1 MTDKDS
7 LHRGAVVVTPLD
19 DAGRKLAETVA
30 RLLAKAEEC
39 GLPDPPDKL
48 GITPHAFRLLARA
61 YIELRGQ
68 VRALHDLVDQTDP
81 NDSIGVGLTKVGLER
96 RPFDQSTAKPL
107 LVVKT
112 RAQVKAMRTDDL
124 LAIYCCVMREIASV
138 FVKYETYV
146 VRHWDGMDG
155 CWTNCTGDIGQ
166 EEALRYWA
174 DRTDG
179 GARQVDYAE
188 IDYYRIFP
196 GGTRLHWDGSEN
208 REMHR

>member
-1 MTDKDS
+1 MK
-7 LHRGAVVVTPLD
+7 PLD
-19 DAGRKLAETVA
+19 ERERQLAEVTA
-30 RLLAKAEEC
+30 RLLAKAAEV

-48 GITPHAFRLLARA
+48 GVTPQALGLLARA
-61 YIELRGQ
+61 HVELRAQ

-81 NDSIGVGLTKVGLER
+81 NDPIGVGLTKIGLER
-96 RPFDQSTAKPL
+96 RPSDPSTARPL

-112 RAQVKAMRTDDL
+112 PVQLKAMRVDEL
-124 LAIYCCVMREIASV
+124 LAIYCCVMREIGSV
-138 FVKYETYV
+138 FAKYETYV

-155 CWTNCTGDIGQ
+155 CWTNCTGEVGQ

-174 DRTDG
+174 EHTDG

-196 GGTRLHWDGSEN
+196 GGTRMHWNGSTD